1 MIYWFTY
8 SKNIVLSFIKYHYF
22 FFTENA
28 SRRCQS
34 NGVWE
39 NFSDYMSCRPLD
51 TSSPF
56 YPDPSIVYTSYF
68 YYGGYTISLVALV
81 AAVSIFVYFK

>member
-1 MIYWFTY
+1 MLLF
-8 SKNIVLSFIKYHYF
+8 FIG
-22 FFTENA
+22 NA
-28 SRRCQS
+28 SRHCKL

-39 NFSDYMSCRPLD
+39 SSSDYMNCRALD
-51 TSSPF
+51 LHSSL